1 MLLQEQKRMIEEMQ
15 EQRRLGDL
23 QQEIEELKEQKKALE
38 SNPTK
43 TTSTMQKTPSEVST
57 VQT

>member
-43 TTSTMQKTPSEVST
+43 ITSTMQKRPSEVST
-57 VQT
+57 IQR